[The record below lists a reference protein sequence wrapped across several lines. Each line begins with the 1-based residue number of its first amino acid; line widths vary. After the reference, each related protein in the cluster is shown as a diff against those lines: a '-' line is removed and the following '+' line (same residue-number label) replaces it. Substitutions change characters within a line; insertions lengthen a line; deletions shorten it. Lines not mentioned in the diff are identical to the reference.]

1 MNRVLWER
9 SERRD
14 SNLGIREGFLE
25 VVVFE
30 LGPQVATS
38 LGKY

>member
-1 MNRVLWER
+1 MNRVLWEC

-14 SNLGIREGFLE
+14 SDLGIREGFLE

-30 LGPQVATS
+30 LGPEVETS
-38 LGKY
+38 SGKY

>member
-14 SNLGIREGFLE
+14 SDVGIREGFLE
-25 VVVFE
+25 VVFE
-30 LGPQVATS
+30 LGPEVGTT

>member
-14 SNLGIREGFLE
+14 SDVGIREGFLE
-25 VVVFE
+25 EVVFE
-30 LGPQVATS
+30 LGPEFGTT